1 MVMTGHN
8 VAAAFT
14 LILLGACQ
22 PPPHKRVDDLAVL
35 PDEAMS
41 KSDYARFYAL
51 IELKTDED
59 LPFTTTHTF
68 TLDTPRQVW
77 VGVFTD
83 DVEITADTPR
93 IPLPSSG
100 AIRIEALEDFPR
112 IFHGGCHV
120 VNLVADAQT
129 GETLASWCNVDDRP
143 SASLSRVPYYF
154 TENSPL
160 REN

>member
-1 MVMTGHN
+1 MRIKR
-8 VAAAFT
+8 A
-14 LILLGACQ
+14 ILTASLVTILCACQ
-22 PPPHKRVDDLAVL
+22 SPPHKRVDDLAVL
-35 PDEAMS
+35 PDGAMA
-41 KSDYARFYAL
+41 KSGYARFYAL

-59 LPFTTTHTF
+59 LPFTTSHTF

-83 DVEITADTPR
+83 DVEITANTPR

-100 AIRIEALEDFPR
+100 ATRIEELEDFPR

-143 SASLSRVPYYF
+143 SASPFRIPYYF
-154 TENSPL
+154 AENSPL
-160 REN
+160 SEN